1 MKYWVDAVSWLL
13 DRASA
18 YIFLP
23 VMTFIMLMEVIAR
36 YVFDAPI
43 IWSGE
48 AVSHLLIIVLL
59 FGVPECTRQDGH
71 IRMDLV
77 ARRMPPWG
85 SRTVE
90 ALYALIGIVVF
101 ALIAKKTSSEIGYLR
116 SIPETTEFLHLP
128 IWLFYLGI
136 AILSGLM
143 VLMFA
148 MRLIQAVAA
157 PALDAESSP

>member
-1 MKYWVDAVSWLL
+1 MKYWLDTVSWLL

-18 YIFLP
+18 YFFLP
-23 VMTFIMLMEVIAR
+23 VMTFIMLMEVVAR
-36 YVFDAPI
+36 YVFNAPI

-59 FGVPECTRQDGH
+59 FGIPECTRQDGH
-71 IRMDLV
+71 IRMDLLS
-77 ARRMPPWG
+77 RRMPRWG

-101 ALIAKKTSSEIGYLR
+101 VLIAKKTTGEIGYLR

-128 IWLFYLGI
+128 IWLYYLGI
-136 AILSGLM
+136 AILSALM

-148 MRLIQAVAA
+148 MRLVQAVSA
-157 PALDAESSP
+157 PTLDAEAGQ